1 MEKPMTQQRK
11 TPLRKK
17 ALTVLLIVGVLILL
31 FLTARSLFFKGGSYD
46 LTTTEG
52 RAAYLDSLGWEID
65 PETES
70 FRTVVVPDA
79 LEGIMEQ
86 YNKMQLQQGYDLN
99 RHLGESCLQYC
110 YDVRNYPGQEGR
122 VVVSLYLQDGEIIAA
137 DIHSTALNGFMH
149 GLTKSDAK
157 EIAGA

>member
-1 MEKPMTQQRK
+1 MTQQRK

-31 FLTARSLFFKGGSYD
+31 FLIARSLFFKGGSYD